1 MLFNSLL
8 RLAEDFNLLE
18 SEGGSNGNVP
28 IADEDAGE
36 NEVINKLDRSVKFD
50 EIDTITFGLETDD
63 GKIVKVY
70 VNAEQ
75 AEAFEKAL
83 AAKLGEMDDI
93 EEVLN
98 ELSKEYEIVD
108 VEWPE
113 DTEGKV
119 KDDEEAPNDGS
130 ASLDQRVYGPDRS
143 GDVEDQNDD
152 SKYESLSYG
161 EDLTLTLL
169 ESSSSIESRFT
180 TASQLMVYHAI
191 IDLGIPEIA
200 LARNPYRVM
209 IIKGIKDV
217 ADAVQKNAAMKNSL
231 KSFIKRSFDYE
242 KKAEENVKKDEH
254 EDIKHHGA
262 QSNKKHEDEYL
273 TGIMNKGVKEEMKIN
288 EDKVNWS
295 FSVDKEMLTISG
307 AEISMTLDGEET
319 EKLIKGINNH
329 DATVVRDET
338 EEPAKKFVFSPRG
351 SSVMVKKI
359 GSADGYLMVS
369 KDVEDLLAKAV
380 PDRKVEHPAE
390 DGEDIKEGLNHM
402 GEKEYK
408 TYDSWK
414 AACKK
419 CCETY
424 WIDGNKDI
432 AQALVGP
439 KPYKRGETKAIGE
452 WDGEKGSIFK
462 AK

>member
-50 EIDTITFGLETDD
+50 EVDTITFGLETDD

-191 IDLGIPEIA
+191 IDL
-200 LARNPYRVM
+200 
-209 IIKGIKDV
+209 
-217 ADAVQKNAAMKNSL
+217 
-231 KSFIKRSFDYE
+231 
-242 KKAEENVKKDEH
+242 
-254 EDIKHHGA
+254 
-262 QSNKKHEDEYL
+262 
-273 TGIMNKGVKEEMKIN
+273 KE
-288 EDKVNWS
+288 
-295 FSVDKEMLTISG
+295 L
-307 AEISMTLDGEET
+307 
-319 EKLIKGINNH
+319 H
-329 DATVVRDET
+329 
-338 EEPAKKFVFSPRG
+338 
-351 SSVMVKKI
+351 
-359 GSADGYLMVS
+359 
-369 KDVEDLLAKAV
+369 
-380 PDRKVEHPAE
+380 
-390 DGEDIKEGLNHM
+390 
-402 GEKEYK
+402 
-408 TYDSWK
+408 
-414 AACKK
+414 
-419 CCETY
+419 
-424 WIDGNKDI
+424 
-432 AQALVGP
+432 QALV
-439 KPYKRGETKAIGE
+439 
-452 WDGEKGSIFK
+452 
-462 AK
+462 